1 MNLKFD
7 TIVHDIQETLFIIQA
22 ELAGCD
28 KKVGDEKVTE
38 LENII
43 SEIEKTLPPIKTF
56 FISGG
61 TELGA
66 SFDFA
71 RTIARRAERRVVQ
84 VSEEGIQKISPNT
97 LKYLNRLS
105 SVLYA
110 LARLSN
116 HISGV
121 GEQSPNYK

>member
-1 MNLKFD
+1 LNLKFD

-56 FISGG
+56 F
-61 TELGA
+61 
-66 SFDFA
+66 
-71 RTIARRAERRVVQ
+71 RTQ
-84 VSEEGIQKISPNT
+84 GCTSQ
-97 LKYLNRLS
+97 
-105 SVLYA
+105 
-110 LARLSN
+110 
-116 HISGV
+116 
-121 GEQSPNYK
+121 